1 MTLEAAEGTAQIVP
15 VSSFSAIQGGS
26 VLGLSVASPVVL
38 VLFVLVVLCIFMSA
52 PRLELSVDTGVGCS
66 SFALFCRARVG
77 ISTALAAVGA
87 ALSVMEEKD
96 QRIPACIADIVGD
109 IVGDIVWKLL
119 SGLC

>member
-1 MTLEAAEGTAQIVP
+1 MFILC
-15 VSSFSAIQGGS
+15 SFLPSES
-26 VLGLSVASPVVL
+26 
-38 VLFVLVVLCIFMSA
+38 C
-52 PRLELSVDTGVGCS
+52 
-66 SFALFCRARVG
+66 

-109 IVGDIVWKLL
+109 TVGDIVWKLL